1 MCRLSSTRT
10 VILTRFNTLS
20 LNYRWCQCALSFS
33 VLQWDWNLK
42 RPFWHLY
49 ITVKKYFFLFTET
62 SFILLTMLKNNFVR
76 TILLQLCWLIYFCN
90 GESEV
95 AFTVFSVT
103 GSFRNSDMLI
113 VTLLSMVLPNIFV
126 EKKYF
131 RFLWWTVKSKSFIYF
146 LLTSTFWTVV
156 HLLIYKKMIT
166 QTDMQTDRK
175 WIILAT
181 FFHRIFFI
189 YLYFFC

>member
-1 MCRLSSTRT
+1 MPVTSQCLVSKKLVELHTRRQEFKLYVPIVKHSHT

-126 EKKYF
+126 
-131 RFLWWTVKSKSFIYF
+131 
-146 LLTSTFWTVV
+146 
-156 HLLIYKKMIT
+156 
-166 QTDMQTDRK
+166 
-175 WIILAT
+175 
-181 FFHRIFFI
+181 
-189 YLYFFC
+189 